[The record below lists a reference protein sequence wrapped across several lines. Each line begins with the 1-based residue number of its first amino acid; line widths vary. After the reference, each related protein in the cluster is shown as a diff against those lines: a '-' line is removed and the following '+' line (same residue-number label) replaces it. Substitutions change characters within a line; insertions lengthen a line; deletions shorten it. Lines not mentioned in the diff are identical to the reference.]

1 MEIYNP
7 IQRFPTSQWF
17 GRVFNQLSYEL
28 WYLVDTS
35 ICRTETVVVWLKGK
49 KTVPFPKSCSAL
61 ILAQLKVVTSNVHCR
76 STTINFCIVIFSDR
90 SEASEDE
97 DGLKMELL
105 GSSGRGGRRSFS
117 ERKLIS
123 DLGGH
128 GTPQK
133 ELLHFLKRSTWV

>member
-1 MEIYNP
+1 MKE
-7 IQRFPTSQWF
+7 
-17 GRVFNQLSYEL
+17 VLL
-28 WYLVDTS
+28 L
-35 ICRTETVVVWLKGK
+35 
-49 KTVPFPKSCSAL
+49 
-61 ILAQLKVVTSNVHCR
+61 H
-76 STTINFCIVIFSDR
+76 INFCIVNFFLDP

-128 GTPQK
+128 GPPQK
-133 ELLHFLKRSTWV
+133 ELLHFESSQFDQGRLTTYVLLLLKNA

>member
-1 MEIYNP
+1 MKE
-7 IQRFPTSQWF
+7 
-17 GRVFNQLSYEL
+17 VLL
-28 WYLVDTS
+28 LHD
-35 ICRTETVVVWLKGK
+35 
-49 KTVPFPKSCSAL
+49 
-61 ILAQLKVVTSNVHCR
+61 
-76 STTINFCIVIFSDR
+76 NFYIVIFFSDPP
-90 SEASEDE
+90 EASEDE

-133 ELLHFLKRSTWV
+133 ELLHFESSQFDQGRLTTYVLLVLKNA

>member
-1 MEIYNP
+1 MGPLFDYNC
-7 IQRFPTSQWF
+7 FSTLLC
-17 GRVFNQLSYEL
+17 QLN
-28 WYLVDTS
+28 
-35 ICRTETVVVWLKGK
+35 
-49 KTVPFPKSCSAL
+49 
-61 ILAQLKVVTSNVHCR
+61 LA
-76 STTINFCIVIFSDR
+76 TIFFSDH
-90 SEASEDE
+90 SEAAEEED

-133 ELLHFLKRSTWV
+133 ELLHFESSQFDQGRLTTCVILLLKNA

>member
-1 MEIYNP
+1 MS
-7 IQRFPTSQWF
+7 TKF
-17 GRVFNQLSYEL
+17 GNYF
-28 WYLVDTS
+28 
-35 ICRTETVVVWLKGK
+35 
-49 KTVPFPKSCSAL
+49 
-61 ILAQLKVVTSNVHCR
+61 
-76 STTINFCIVIFSDR
+76 FSDH
-90 SEASEDE
+90 SEAAEEED

-133 ELLHFLKRSTWV
+133 ELLHFESSQFDQGRLTTCVILLLKNA

>member
-1 MEIYNP
+1 MKE
-7 IQRFPTSQWF
+7 
-17 GRVFNQLSYEL
+17 VLL
-28 WYLVDTS
+28 L
-35 ICRTETVVVWLKGK
+35 
-49 KTVPFPKSCSAL
+49 
-61 ILAQLKVVTSNVHCR
+61 H
-76 STTINFCIVIFSDR
+76 INFCIVIFSDR

-133 ELLHFLKRSTWV
+133 ELLHFESSQFDQGRLTTYVLLVLKNA

>member
-1 MEIYNP
+1 M
-7 IQRFPTSQWF
+7 
-17 GRVFNQLSYEL
+17 
-28 WYLVDTS
+28 S
-35 ICRTETVVVWLKGK
+35 I
-49 KTVPFPKSCSAL
+49 F
-61 ILAQLKVVTSNVHCR
+61 
-76 STTINFCIVIFSDR
+76 FSDP

-133 ELLHFLKRSTWV
+133 ELLHFESSQFDQGRLTTYVLLLLKNA

>member
-1 MEIYNP
+1 M
-7 IQRFPTSQWF
+7 
-17 GRVFNQLSYEL
+17 
-28 WYLVDTS
+28 S
-35 ICRTETVVVWLKGK
+35 I
-49 KTVPFPKSCSAL
+49 F
-61 ILAQLKVVTSNVHCR
+61 
-76 STTINFCIVIFSDR
+76 FSDP

-133 ELLHFLKRSTWV
+133 ELLHFESSQFDQGRLTTCTFTAQKRVKSNDLILSQ